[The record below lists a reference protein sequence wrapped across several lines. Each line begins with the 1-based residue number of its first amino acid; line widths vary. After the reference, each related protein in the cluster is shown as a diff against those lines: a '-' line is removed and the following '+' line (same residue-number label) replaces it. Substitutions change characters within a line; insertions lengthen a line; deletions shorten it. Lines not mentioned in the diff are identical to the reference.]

1 MAPTTTG
8 ALAPPGTTPH
18 LAGPSRE
25 NPEHRNL
32 PRITTHSI
40 KAMADDAEDD
50 SMLRLGGNT
59 ANNATGG
66 GGDPTRRR
74 HPRTPARPGRS
85 TRAAASDLPRR
96 SPSAKA
102 PAEGRHSKAGRQARS
117 RRARLHH
124 PRPASP
130 LASWRR
136 SSATAESA

>member
-40 KAMADDAEDD
+40 KAMADDAEHD
-50 SMLRLGGNT
+50 SMLYLGGNT

-66 GGDPTRRR
+66 GGDPT
-74 HPRTPARPGRS
+74 PTPTTTDTGKTGKIDPCRC
-85 TRAAASDLPRR
+85 L
-96 SPSAKA
+96 
-102 PAEGRHSKAGRQARS
+102 
-117 RRARLHH
+117 
-124 PRPASP
+124 
-130 LASWRR
+130 
-136 SSATAESA
+136 